1 MEFLHSLQLLLGK
14 ASIHSFEL
22 LCALSNKMTDAFAAL
37 KKIQKKVYEQI
48 IGNPIAFTWS
58 FIAAP
63 NNVTKIINNRK
74 NKYGTLANQRHRPE
88 GQVMYTCM
96 NLHIFF
102 SL

>member
-1 MEFLHSLQLLLGK
+1 
-14 ASIHSFEL
+14 
-22 LCALSNKMTDAFAAL
+22 MTDAFAAL

-74 NKYGTLANQRHRPE
+74 K
-88 GQVMYTCM
+88 
-96 NLHIFF
+96 
-102 SL
+102 